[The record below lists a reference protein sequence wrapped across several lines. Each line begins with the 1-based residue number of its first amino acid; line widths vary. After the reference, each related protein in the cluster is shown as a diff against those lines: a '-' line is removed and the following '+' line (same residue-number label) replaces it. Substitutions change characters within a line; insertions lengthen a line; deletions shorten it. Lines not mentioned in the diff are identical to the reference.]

1 MTDTIRSWPLYAVA
15 DLRDREGIR
24 LGELIQAETW
34 TLTRPSREEISALPL
49 PADVRSGIDFWFNEL
64 QREVDAANGA
74 DNGAAPMTGGRVE
87 ARRAFHN
94 NNLRI
99 GPGTSQVAPAAA

>member
-1 MTDTIRSWPLYAVA
+1 MTDNVRSWPLYALA
-15 DLRDREGIR
+15 DLRDSEGIH

-34 TLTRPSREEISALPL
+34 TLRRPSLEEISALPL
-49 PADVRSGIDFWFNEL
+49 PADVRSGIDFWCNEL

-74 DNGAAPMTGGRVE
+74 DIGAAPMTEGRVE

-99 GPGTSQVAPAAA
+99 GPAATRASHLAA